1 MAPIVIKEK
10 FLKGREYVEIE
21 PIYISSLTT
30 PGETRY
36 SDHTIIDECVKI
48 GVRQGVFGVG
58 TIVDHKPVCKF
69 FQESLLSL
77 EYGIDIIID
86 AEISRK
92 QKSELIEKPLAGTPT
107 PGPTDTPGGGTP
119 KDDGDTTGEQ
129 PTPEM
134 KVMKQL
140 TLDFEIP
147 VGKASSLLGM
157 INFIQKKFANVS
169 IKINA
174 QEGEIDKQ
182 DYEDKIKETLR
193 QMGIE

>member
-1 MAPIVIKEK
+1 
-10 FLKGREYVEIE
+10 
-21 PIYISSLTT
+21 
-30 PGETRY
+30 
-36 SDHTIIDECVKI
+36 
-48 GVRQGVFGVG
+48 
-58 TIVDHKPVCKF
+58 
-69 FQESLLSL
+69 LSL

-92 QKSELIEKPLAGTPT
+92 QKSELTEKPVVETPT
-107 PGPTDTPGGGTP
+107 PGPTVTLGGGVTV
-119 KDDGDTTGEQ
+119 DGGDTSEEQ
-129 PTPEM
+129 PTPEIR
-134 KVMKQL
+134 VMKQL

-147 VGKASSLLGM
+147 VGKVASLLGM

>member
-1 MAPIVIKEK
+1 
-10 FLKGREYVEIE
+10 
-21 PIYISSLTT
+21 
-30 PGETRY
+30 
-36 SDHTIIDECVKI
+36 
-48 GVRQGVFGVG
+48 
-58 TIVDHKPVCKF
+58 VDHKPVCKF

-92 QKSELIEKPLAGTPT
+92 QKSEVTEKPVVGTPT
-107 PGPTDTPGGGTP
+107 SGQTDIPGGGVTV
-119 KDDGDTTGEQ
+119 DGGDTSEEQ
-129 PTPEM
+129 PTPEI

-147 VGKASSLLGM
+147 VGKASNLLGM
-157 INFIQKKFANVS
+157 INFIQKKFASVN

-182 DYEDKIKETLR
+182 DYEDKIKEILR

>member
-1 MAPIVIKEK
+1 VAV
-10 FLKGREYVEIE
+10 
-21 PIYISSLTT
+21 
-30 PGETRY
+30 
-36 SDHTIIDECVKI
+36 
-48 GVRQGVFGVG
+48 
-58 TIVDHKPVCKF
+58 
-69 FQESLLSL
+69 
-77 EYGIDIIID
+77 
-86 AEISRK
+86 
-92 QKSELIEKPLAGTPT
+92 TPT

-119 KDDGDTTGEQ
+119 EDEGDTTGEQ

>member
-10 FLKGREYVEIE
+10 FLKGREYIEIE

-36 SDHTIIDECVKI
+36 PDHTIIDECIKI

-58 TIVDHKPVCKF
+58 TIVDNKPVCKF
-69 FQESLLSL
+69 FQDSLINL
-77 EYGIDIIID
+77 EYDIDIIID
-86 AEISRK
+86 ADLSRK
-92 QKSELIEKPLAGTPT
+92 QKFEATEGTTPRTTPT
-107 PGPTDTPGGGTP
+107 GSTETPTGTTPVDG
-119 KDDGDTTGEQ
+119 GDTTDEQ
-129 PTPEM
+129 PAPEI

-140 TLDFEIP
+140 TLDFNIP

-157 INFIQKKFANVS
+157 INFIQKKFARVS
-169 IKINA
+169 ITIDA
-174 QEGEIDKQ
+174 QEGEMDKQ

-193 QMGIE
+193 QIGTE

>member
-1 MAPIVIKEK
+1 
-10 FLKGREYVEIE
+10 
-21 PIYISSLTT
+21 
-30 PGETRY
+30 
-36 SDHTIIDECVKI
+36 
-48 GVRQGVFGVG
+48 
-58 TIVDHKPVCKF
+58 VDHKPVCKF

-92 QKSELIEKPLAGTPT
+92 QKSEVTEKPVAGTPT
-107 PGPTDTPGGGTP
+107 QGQTDTPGGGVTV
-119 KDDGDTTGEQ
+119 DGGDTSEEQ
-129 PTPEM
+129 PTPEI

-157 INFIQKKFANVS
+157 INFIQKKFSNVS

-182 DYEDKIKETLR
+182 DYEDKIKEILR